1 MNNINTYIVYMVA
14 CSGICVLGYNNLFTV
29 ETK

>member
-1 MNNINTYIVYMVA
+1 MNNINTYIAYTLA
-14 CSGICVLGYNNLFTV
+14 CSGICVLGYNLFTV